1 MVDLPSITELENFL
15 IYSRFKNFS
24 LAAREANI
32 TQSAFSFQMKK
43 LEDTIGVC
51 LITRSNRGSRLTR
64 EGEFFYRK
72 LTDIL
77 PALKAAIYD
86 VQQINGKKP
95 LELKVGVLT
104 SLGDVLMNQHA
115 AYFHQ
120 KYSNIFITVY
130 SMERDS
136 LIQSLENESIDI
148 ASTFLSADMKVGN
161 YDRAFFRT
169 DRIVYY
175 APKLALHT
183 KKIHASSLLKFPFVK
198 YPAHYLMSTITDAY
212 LLNHVRTEPTA
223 TVQLSTP
230 YAIINYCK
238 ENDAGALLPERLL
251 TALGE
256 NKMAGKQY
264 MLDPVFDLNTYLLY
278 KKGNPKY
285 QVMKL
290 FIDYVI
296 KLNQA
301 FRLS

>member
-1 MVDLPSITELENFL
+1 MVDLPSITELEDFL
-15 IYSRFKNFS
+15 IYGRLKNFS
-24 LAAREANI
+24 LAANEANV

-43 LEDTIGVC
+43 LEETIGVQ
-51 LITRSNRGSRLTR
+51 LIERSNRGSRLTP

-72 LTDIL
+72 INEIL
-77 PALKAAIYD
+77 PNLKATIYD

-130 SMERDS
+130 SMEKDS
-136 LIQSLENESIDI
+136 LLQSLESENIDI
-148 ASTFLSADMKVGN
+148 ASTFLSSDIKVGN
-161 YDRAFFRT
+161 YNQAFFRT

-175 APKLALHT
+175 APKLSIPGKEIAAKEILQ
-183 KKIHASSLLKFPFVK
+183 FPFVK
-198 YPAHYLMSTITDAY
+198 YPTHYLMSAITDAY
-212 LLNHVRTEPTA
+212 LSKQAHAEPRA

-251 TALGE
+251 TALEE
-256 NKMAGKQY
+256 NKKQGKQY
-264 MLDPVFDLNTYLLY
+264 TLDPVFDLKTYLLY